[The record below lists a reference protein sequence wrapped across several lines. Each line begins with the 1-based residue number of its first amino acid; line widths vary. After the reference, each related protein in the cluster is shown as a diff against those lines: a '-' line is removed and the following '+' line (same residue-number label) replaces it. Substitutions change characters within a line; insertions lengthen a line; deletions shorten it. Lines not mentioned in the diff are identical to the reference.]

1 MHGAGREQQA
11 SQGVLDAVA
20 HGGLVLT
27 LLGGSA
33 VSLFAVVCLCVC
45 ARELFLLLDSFACLF
60 HAPSS
65 HPLGKQRHLALFC
78 CVP

>member
-1 MHGAGREQQA
+1 MGYRGAEVHGAGREQQA

-33 VSLFAVVCLCVC
+33 VSLFAVVCVCV
-45 ARELFLLLDSFACLF
+45 RGSY
-60 HAPSS
+60 
-65 HPLGKQRHLALFC
+65 FC
-78 CVP
+78 C